1 MDKYDR
7 QAAKIVFKH
16 FGAKAD
22 YSLAAVIAAAL
33 RESAAEAF
41 EEAADRCQTR
51 ATDAKLAKMRV
62 VVSNE
67 LESRKVFFLM
77 RAAALRSTTRGKP

>member
-1 MDKYDR
+1 MDKYDEKAR
-7 QAAKIVFKH
+7 KLVGYIGPKH
-16 FGAKAD
+16 VAE
-22 YSLAAVIAAAL
+22 VAAAL